1 MKRILSLFLV
11 LALVVST
18 LPALAEPAP
27 SGAAEAA
34 GLPAVGDVV
43 EGFEVKEL
51 RPFDLV
57 GATLVS
63 FEHQNTREYANDNPV
78 VIFMDAGT
86 GEMEITWPEKAT
98 NQVVGMIPE
107 GKYLILI
114 ELDELES
121 YYAGEETDWILLIAS
136 EDGWKVQEGQI
147 TREVADACAFDIKEG
162 DVVELETDS
171 MVKAL
176 EEW

>member
-1 MKRILSLFLV
+1 
-11 LALVVST
+11 
-18 LPALAEPAP
+18 
-27 SGAAEAA
+27 
-34 GLPAVGDVV
+34 
-43 EGFEVKEL
+43 
-51 RPFDLV
+51 
-57 GATLVS
+57 
-63 FEHQNTREYANDNPV
+63 
-78 VIFMDAGT
+78 MDAGT

>member
-11 LALVVST
+11 LALAVST

-63 FEHQNTREYANDNPV
+63 FEHQKTGAKLLYIAN
-78 VIFMDAGT
+78 
-86 GEMEITWPEKAT
+86 
-98 NQVVGMIPE
+98 
-107 GKYLILI
+107 
-114 ELDELES
+114 
-121 YYAGEETDWILLIAS
+121 
-136 EDGWKVQEGQI
+136 ED
-147 TREVADACAFDIKEG
+147 T
-162 DVVELETDS
+162 S
-171 MVKAL
+171 PS
-176 EEW
+176 